1 MFNYSFNIRKLNS
14 GSALKAF
21 VTLIIDDVM
30 SIEGFKIVN
39 GRNGLFVSV
48 PSHKGTVT
56 EEGQQ
61 VEKYF
66 DDVRFIGDSGLE
78 VGNEIKN
85 AMLDAYHNQDSS
97 SSQQG
102 GATWGSKG
110 QNWDKKQE
118 SNNQQRANSAQ
129 ANAKAMSK
137 PASKNKTKR
146 RALWDDE

>member
-1 MFNYSFNIRKLNS
+1 MFNYSFNIRRLNS

-66 DDVRFIGDSGLE
+66 DDVRFLGDNGIE

-85 AMLDAYHNQDSS
+85 AMLDAYNNQSSS

-102 GATWGSKG
+102 GQTWGSKA
-110 QNWDKKQE
+110 N
-118 SNNQQRANSAQ
+118 SSQQRADSAQ
-129 ANAKAMSK
+129 ANTQAMSK
-137 PASKNKTKR
+137 PANKNKGKR
-146 RALWDDE
+146 RALWDDT

>member
-85 AMLDAYHNQDSS
+85 AMLDAYHNQNGS

-102 GATWGSKG
+102 GN
-110 QNWDKKQE
+110 NWVNNKQE

>member
-21 VTLIIDDVM
+21 VTLVIDDVM

-66 DDVRFIGDSGLE
+66 DDVRFLGDSGIE

-85 AMLDAYHNQDSS
+85 AMLDAYNNQNGS

-102 GATWGSKG
+102 GETWG
-110 QNWDKKQE
+110 

-129 ANAKAMSK
+129 ANTQAMSK
-137 PASKNKTKR
+137 PANKNKSKR
-146 RALWDDE
+146 RALWDDA

>member
-1 MFNYSFNIRKLNS
+1 MFNYSFNIRRLNS

-21 VTLIIDDVM
+21 VTLVIDDVM

-66 DDVRFIGDSGLE
+66 DDVRFLGDSGIE

-85 AMLDAYHNQDSS
+85 AMLDAYNNQNGS

-102 GATWGSKG
+102 GETWGSK
-110 QNWDKKQE
+110 QD
-118 SNNQQRANSAQ
+118 NNQQRANSAQ
-129 ANAKAMSK
+129 ANTQAMSK
-137 PASKNKTKR
+137 PANNNKSKR
-146 RALWDDE
+146 RALWDDA

>member
-30 SIEGFKIVN
+30 SIDGFKIVN

-66 DDVRFIGDSGLE
+66 DDVRFLGDSGIE
-78 VGNEIKN
+78 VANEIKN
-85 AMLDAYHNQDSS
+85 AMLDAYHNQDNS

-102 GATWGSKG
+102 GKTWAS
-110 QNWDKKQE
+110 NKQE
-118 SNNQQRANSAQ
+118 NNNQQRANSAQ
-129 ANAKAMSK
+129 ANVQAMNK
-137 PASKNKTKR
+137 PAIKNKTKR
-146 RALWDDE
+146 KALWDDE